1 MQFQRITSVN
11 DPALTF
17 LKKLYEDAF
26 PPHER
31 RDWATLLKLIPAT
44 KEMHLDLVFTA
55 NENIGL
61 ITWWEIE
68 GCHFIE
74 HFAIDAALR
83 GQNYGALVLKH
94 YQELL
99 QGTIILEVEHP
110 EDSFAV
116 RRIAF
121 YERLGYHTLS
131 LPYHQPSYADPK
143 QSFPFLLMSNRMLS
157 DQEAEPLAE
166 KIKKKVYLA
175 SLH

>member
-17 LKKLYEDAF
+17 IKTLYEDAF

-31 RDWATLLKLIPAT
+31 RDWVSLLGLVPDT
-44 KEMHLDLVFTA
+44 EEMHLDLVYA
-55 NENIGL
+55 AEQYIGL

-68 GCHFIE
+68 GCCFIE

-83 GQNYGALVLKH
+83 GQNYGARVLNH
-94 YQELL
+94 YKEQIP
-99 QGTIILEVEHP
+99 GTIILEVEHP

-121 YERLGYHTLS
+121 YERLGYHILT
-131 LPYHQPSYADPK
+131 LPYRQPSYADPK
-143 QSFPFLLMSNRMLS
+143 QSFPFLLMSNRILS
-157 DQEAEPLAE
+157 DQEASPLVE
-166 KIKKKVYLA
+166 KIKSKVYLR
-175 SLH
+175 SLS